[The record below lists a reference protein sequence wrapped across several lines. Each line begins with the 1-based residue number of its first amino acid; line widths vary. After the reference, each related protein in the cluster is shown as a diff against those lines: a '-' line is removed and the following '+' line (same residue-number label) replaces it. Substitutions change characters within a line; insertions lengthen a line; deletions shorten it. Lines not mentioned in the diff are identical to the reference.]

1 MEDEQVSQAES
12 VKGQVGIRRPK
23 RDTMVGWI
31 WVAAEMKRRQI
42 LEDKINKIWWMIR
55 YEGKKRDVS
64 EMLVFW
70 NLYTYIHG
78 MQSNILYNINWI
90 INRNYL

>member
-1 MEDEQVSQAES
+1 MEDEQVPKQS

-23 RDTMVGWI
+23 RDMMVGWI
-31 WVAAEMKRRQI
+31 WVAAEMKRQI
-42 LEDKINKIWWMIR
+42 LEEKINKIWWMIR

-64 EMLVFW
+64 EMLFFW

-78 MQSNILYNINWI
+78 MHSNILYNINWI

>member
-1 MEDEQVSQAES
+1 MEDEQVAKHES

-23 RDTMVGWI
+23 QDMMVGWI

-55 YEGKKRDVS
+55 YEGKKRCQWDAGF
-64 EMLVFW
+64 LKFIY
-70 NLYTYIHG
+70 LYT
-78 MQSNILYNINWI
+78 QNAE
-90 INRNYL
+90 